1 LISIYKIISGIS
13 TFFSNKTIHNKIY
26 AFIKKLNRSNISFK
40 KSMMV
45 VVADLTFS
53 CKEIIN
59 NGKAVIW
66 IVKERKHAVLL
77 EQLQQRF

>member
-1 LISIYKIISGIS
+1 
-13 TFFSNKTIHNKIY
+13 
-26 AFIKKLNRSNISFK
+26 
-40 KSMMV
+40 MV

-77 EQLQQRF
+77 EQLQQRS